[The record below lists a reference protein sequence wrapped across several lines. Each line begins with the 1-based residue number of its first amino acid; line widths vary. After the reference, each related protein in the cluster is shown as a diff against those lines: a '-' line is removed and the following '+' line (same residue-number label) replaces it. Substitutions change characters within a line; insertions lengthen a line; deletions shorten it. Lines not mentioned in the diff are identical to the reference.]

1 MSEPILAGEGLVKEY
16 RMGAARL
23 RVLHGVDLTVDAG
36 EFLCILGPSGSGKS
50 TLLHLMGLLD
60 RPTAGRVI
68 LDGQD
73 AFAQPK
79 RWRDRMRNS
88 FLGFVFQFYYLMPD
102 LSVLGN
108 TLLPA
113 MIRTPLVTWPAIR
126 GASRRRAM
134 EVLTGLGLSER
145 VAHLPRELSGGER
158 QRAALARALVH
169 EPRIVLYDEPTS
181 GLDPVMA
188 NQVLDLARD
197 VRARLGVTSIL
208 ITHDIDAVKR
218 VCDRVAMLHEGR
230 VIAEGTPTEMLE
242 SENPAVHQLMYGLP
256 EGPLTRA

>member
-23 RVLHGVDLTVDAG
+23 RVLHGVDLAVDAG

-113 MIRTPLVTWPAIR
+113 MIRTPLLTWPAIR

-169 EPRIVLYDEPTS
+169 EPRILFADEPTGNLDS
-181 GLDPVMA
+181 ATGEEIMRVITRLNRRDGLTVVM
-188 NQVLDLARD
+188 V
-197 VRARLGVTSIL
+197 
-208 ITHDIDAVKR
+208 THDGRLAEQA
-218 VCDRVAMLHEGR
+218 DRVLRLRDGKLLH
-230 VIAEGTPTEMLE
+230 AP
-242 SENPAVHQLMYGLP
+242 
-256 EGPLTRA
+256 

>member
-1 MSEPILAGEGLVKEY
+1 MADTILQAESLVKEY
-16 RMGAARL
+16 RMGASRL
-23 RVLHGVDLTVDAG
+23 RVLHGVDLTVGPG

-102 LSVLGN
+102 LSVLAN

-113 MIRTPLVTWPAIR
+113 MIRTPLLTWPAVR
-126 GASRRRAM
+126 GVSRRRAM
-134 EVLTGLGLSER
+134 KVLADLGLSER

-169 EPRIVLYDEPTS
+169 EPRILFADEPTGNLDS
-181 GLDPVMA
+181 ATGEEIMRVITRLNRRDGLTVIM
-188 NQVLDLARD
+188 V
-197 VRARLGVTSIL
+197 
-208 ITHDIDAVKR
+208 THDGR
-218 VCDRVAMLHEGR
+218 VAEQADRVLRLRDGKLLH
-230 VIAEGTPTEMLE
+230 AP
-242 SENPAVHQLMYGLP
+242 
-256 EGPLTRA
+256 